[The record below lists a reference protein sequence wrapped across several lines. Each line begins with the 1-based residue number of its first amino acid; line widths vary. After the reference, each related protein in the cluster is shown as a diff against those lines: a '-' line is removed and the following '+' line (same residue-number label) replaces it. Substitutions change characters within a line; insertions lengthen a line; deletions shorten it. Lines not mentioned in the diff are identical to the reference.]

1 MSVPL
6 VEGTQEEF
14 WGLSED
20 AERELLEESTS
31 LWGRAARR
39 FARNPTAMVGLLFIL
54 LVIVVALFGPW
65 IGLQNPTTQHLND
78 VNQGPSVAH
87 WLGTDDLG
95 RDMLSRVCQG
105 ARVSMQVCLGV
116 VILAVVVAL
125 PFGLIAGFFGGIVD
139 SVIMRIT
146 DGLFTLPVLALALAV
161 AALLGPSIFH
171 TSVAIAVGFVPGM
184 IRIVRGQTLAVREEG
199 YIEASRSVGVGQFR
213 MLRRHIFPN
222 VAAPLIVQIALS
234 FGYALLAE
242 AGLSFLGLGVQPPN
256 SSWGTMLQE
265 AYGFVLSSPWQLF
278 PPGIAIALTVL
289 AFNLVG
295 DGLRDSLGR
304 QVFVGRKP

>member
-1 MSVPL
+1 MSDPL
-6 VEGTQEEF
+6 VEGTQAEF
-14 WGLSED
+14 WGLSAE
-20 AERELLEESTS
+20 AERELLDDSIS

-39 FARNPTAMVGLLFIL
+39 FVRNPTAMAGFFVIL
-54 LVIVVALFGPW
+54 VVIVVALFAPW
-65 IGLQNPTTQHLND
+65 IWPQNPVLQHLND
-78 VNQGPSVAH
+78 INQSPSRAH

-95 RDMLSRVCQG
+95 RDELSRLIQG

-116 VILAVVVAL
+116 VILAIAVAL
-125 PFGLIAGFFGGIVD
+125 PFGLIAGYFGGFAD
-139 SVIMRIT
+139 TLIMRVT
-146 DGLFTLPVLALALAV
+146 DAMFTLPVLALALAV

-184 IRIVRGQTLAVREEG
+184 VRIVRGQTLAVREEP
-199 YIEASRSVGVGQFR
+199 YIEASRSIGVGRLR
-213 MLRRHIFPN
+213 MLRRHVFPN
-222 VAAPLIVQIALS
+222 VAAPLIVQIAVS

-265 AYGFVLSSPWQLF
+265 AYQFILSSPWQLF
-278 PPGIAIALTVL
+278 PPGISIALTVL

-304 QVFVGRKP
+304 QVFVGRKE